1 VIRLVI
7 DVTRELSELDR
18 LVLEFVKC
26 LEFDYVIVAGYVA
39 ILLGRART
47 TDDVDIM

>member
-26 LEFDYVIVAGYVA
+26 QSLIT
-39 ILLGRART
+39 LLWLG
-47 TDDVDIM
+47 M